1 MFGLSV
7 PGIRVST
14 EVIGRMA
21 HLQQQ
26 AGVHRVLSLTAHLST
41 SYLFK
46 AAGAPDP
53 DSVLLQRP
61 LAAVALPHPA
71 AL

>member
-7 PGIRVST
+7 PGSRVST
-14 EVIGRMA
+14 EVHGQMA

-26 AGVHRVLSLTAHLST
+26 AGVHCVLSLAAHLST
-41 SYLFK
+41 SYLFE

-53 DSVLLQRP
+53 DSVL
-61 LAAVALPHPA
+61 
-71 AL
+71 